1 MILCFWYR
9 EFYEWETAKQYGQV
23 KNFAPSQDTQDDEG
37 NTESSPPPTQAQKQQ
52 PNTAPPDTGKEIVST
67 IKYNYT
73 TKATQHT
80 GNTDTDLVFLDK
92 YTIEHN
98 GKRYKLS
105 DVNRF
110 VKTYS
115 DRYAESIQRNDTATA
130 EGRKI
135 QLDYWNGRKAEL
147 LEKIKKAEA

>member
-1 MILCFWYR
+1 
-9 EFYEWETAKQYGQV
+9 
-23 KNFAPSQDTQDDEG
+23 
-37 NTESSPPPTQAQKQQ
+37 
-52 PNTAPPDTGKEIVST
+52 
-67 IKYNYT
+67 
-73 TKATQHT
+73 
-80 GNTDTDLVFLDK
+80 VFLDK